1 MKTIILASK
10 SPRRLEILRKHGI
23 EPIVIPSNAE
33 EVLPDGIGMEAAVEM
48 LAQQKAEAVYNEIK
62 SNPGILEAAIK
73 NSSAPDADLR
83 DAIIIG
89 SDTIVYKDEILGKPK
104 DADDAFRMISKYR
117 GTHHYV
123 VTGMALIDLNTGDI
137 SVLSDITTVYCK
149 NMSDEQIREY
159 IENEQPYDKAGAYAI
174 QGPFIDYIDHYDGDY
189 ENVMG
194 FPFHR
199 IADLLD

>member
-33 EVLPDGIGMEAAVEM
+33 EILPDDIGMEEAVIM
-48 LAQQKAEAVYNEIK
+48 LATDKACSVYREIK
-62 SNPGILEAAIK
+62 ANPSVLTDAIK
-73 NSSAPDADLR
+73 ASNVTDYDLGN
-83 DAIIIG
+83 ALIIG
-89 SDTIVYKDEILGKPK
+89 SDTIVYKDEIMGKPK

-117 GTHHYV
+117 NTYHYV
-123 VTGMALIDLNTGDI
+123 VTGISLVDLNTGNI

-149 NMSDEQIREY
+149 DMSDEQIRKY
-159 IENEQPYDKAGAYAI
+159 IEKEQPYDKAGAYAI
-174 QGPFIDYIDHYDGDY
+174 QGPFIEYIDHYDGDY

-199 IADLLD
+199 IADLI

>member
-33 EVLPDGIGMEAAVEM
+33 ESLPDKIEMEAAVEM
-48 LAQQKAEAVYNEIK
+48 LAKQKAEAVYNEIMT
-62 SNPGILEAAIK
+62 NPEYAKLR
-73 NSSAPDADLR
+73 NLDDALV
-83 DAIIIG
+83 IG
-89 SDTIVYKDEILGKPK
+89 SDTIVYLDEIMGKPK

-123 VTGMALIDLNTGDI
+123 VTGMALIELKSGDI

-149 NMSDEQIREY
+149 DMSDEQIREY
-159 IENEQPYDKAGAYAI
+159 IEKEQPYDKAGAYAI
-174 QGPFIDYIDHYDGDY
+174 QGPFIEYIDHYDGDY

-199 IADLLD
+199 IADLVK